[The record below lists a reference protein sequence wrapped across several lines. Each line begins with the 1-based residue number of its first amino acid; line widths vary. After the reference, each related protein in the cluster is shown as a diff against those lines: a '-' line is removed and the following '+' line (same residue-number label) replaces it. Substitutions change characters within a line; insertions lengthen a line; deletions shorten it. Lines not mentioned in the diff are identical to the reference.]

1 MNKILVPLFSLIIS
15 FNAHGEWT
23 FVAEGLPINNT
34 SHTHYVDFDSV
45 KVNGNV
51 YHWKLSD
58 YSKPDQ
64 WGDLSFKYL
73 YETDCN
79 IPQKARVLS
88 QSYYTQPMGEGST
101 STTSINFGGCACSGV
116 WTFANGLQSIQ
127 DHGSWKHSILA

>member
-1 MNKILVPLFSLIIS
+1 MKKILVPLFSLIIS
-15 FNAHGEWT
+15 FNAYGEWT
-23 FVAEGLPINNT
+23 FVAEGVPINNT

-73 YETDCN
+73 FETDCN

-88 QSYYTQPMGEGST
+88 QLYYTQPMGEGST
-101 STTSINFGGCACSGV
+101 STTSNKPSDWFYIIPASVDEAITNSVCAY
-116 WTFANGLQSIQ
+116 AKQ
-127 DHGSWKHSILA
+127 